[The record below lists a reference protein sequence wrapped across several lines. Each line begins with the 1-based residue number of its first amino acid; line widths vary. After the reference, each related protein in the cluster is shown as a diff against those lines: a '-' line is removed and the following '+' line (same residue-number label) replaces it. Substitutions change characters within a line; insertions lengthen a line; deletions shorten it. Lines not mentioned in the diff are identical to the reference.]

1 MPIVFLRHALAPLTA
16 GLLLAACT
24 ASSDSNATPAN
35 LAVAGT
41 AAMTAAPQPASEGH
55 DDPAADHDPDD
66 LDGFDDDDDLGDT
79 VDMDPA
85 ELVRRQLARQPARRG
100 SGGPVQ
106 ACTLSGKVTLAGVTE
121 DIRDC
126 MQSNGA
132 LSVAEFQQACEGLAN
147 GLSQT
152 GNAPAKIQYSN
163 RCPTPAQGSCRNF
176 MGSGMD
182 AYYYQRTELES
193 LPGSCAAAGGRW
205 QAGG

>member
-1 MPIVFLRHALAPLTA
+1 MPIVFVRHALAPLTA

-24 ASSDSNATPAN
+24 ASSASNATPAN
-35 LAVAGT
+35 LAMAGT
-41 AAMTAAPQPASEGH
+41 TAMTAAPQPASDGH

-85 ELVRRQLARQPARRG
+85 EMVRRQLARQPARRG